1 MFAPRTHSTTRFRL
15 GASPPLARAVLA
27 LAALMQLV
35 VLCATPWTEVRA
47 SSSIGV
53 HVEKPGEL
61 HQIHDEDRCA
71 SCAVRHLM
79 GDTHRI
85 AGSAPDPVAMY
96 DLPLRAAPAWPASER
111 IAPDAPRAP
120 PVAG

>member
-1 MFAPRTHSTTRFRL
+1 MAAARTHSSTRFPI
-15 GASPPLARAVLA
+15 GTSTPLARAVLA

-71 SCAVRHLM
+71 
-79 GDTHRI
+79 
-85 AGSAPDPVAMY
+85 
-96 DLPLRAAPAWPASER
+96 
-111 IAPDAPRAP
+111 
-120 PVAG
+120 

>member
-1 MFAPRTHSTTRFRL
+1 MAAPRARSTTRFRL
-15 GASPPLARAVLA
+15 GTSPPLARAVLA
-27 LAALMQLV
+27 FAAMMQLV

-79 GDTHRI
+79 GDPHRI
-85 AGSAPDPVAMY
+85 AGSAPAPIATY
-96 DLPLRAAPAWPASER
+96 DLPLRAAPAWLVSER